1 MIENISDAAMLE
13 GLAEEAAE
21 LAQAALKLAR
31 VIRDENPTP
40 VTAEEAEWHLS
51 EEMVD
56 VLLYLQEI
64 RDRWGITLAEIN
76 NIMILKRQRWEN
88 RMDGRS
94 NGQGNDRDE

>member
-31 VIRDENPTP
+31 VIREENPTP
-40 VTAEEAEWHLS
+40 TTGETAVAHLTEETA
-51 EEMVD
+51 D

-64 RDRWGITLAEIN
+64 RERHGITLVEIN
-76 NIMILKRQRWEN
+76 NIMTLKRQRWAARLE
-88 RMDGRS
+88 GKA
-94 NGQGNDRDE
+94 

>member
-13 GLAEEAAE
+13 GLAEEAIE

-31 VIRDENPTP
+31 VIRKENPTP
-40 VTAEEAEWHLS
+40 VTAEEAEEHLA
-51 EEMVD
+51 EEIVD

-88 RMDGRS
+88 RLDGRS

>member
-1 MIENISDAAMLE
+1 MIDNISDAAMLE

-40 VTAEEAEWHLS
+40 VTAEEAEGHLS

-64 RDRWGITLAEIN
+64 RGRWGITLAEIN
-76 NIMILKRQRWEN
+76 NIMILKRQRWAARLE
-88 RMDGRS
+88 GKA
-94 NGQGNDRDE
+94 

>member
-31 VIRDENPTP
+31 VIRKENPTP
-40 VTAEEAEWHLS
+40 TTFEAAVGHLTEETA
-51 EEMVD
+51 D

-64 RDRWGITLAEIN
+64 RERWGITLAEIN
-76 NIMILKRQRWEN
+76 NIMTLKRQRWEN
-88 RMDGRS
+88 RLEEEKGC
-94 NGQGNDRDE
+94 E